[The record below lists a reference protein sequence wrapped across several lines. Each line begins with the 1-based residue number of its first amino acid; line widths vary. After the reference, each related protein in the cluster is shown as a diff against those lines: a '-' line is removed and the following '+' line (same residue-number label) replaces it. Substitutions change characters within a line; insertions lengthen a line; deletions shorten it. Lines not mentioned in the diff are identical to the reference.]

1 MSLNTNT
8 DPGTS
13 LSEVHQSVDTTNPKK
28 ANWKRI
34 LSFFGPAYL
43 VSVGYMD
50 PGNWAT
56 DLAGGSKYGYT
67 LIWVL
72 LMSNIMALLLQT
84 LSARL
89 GIVRGRD
96 LAQANRETYPKKVN
110 FILWVLAEIA
120 IAACDLAEILGMA
133 IGIQLLT
140 GLPLIWGVS
149 ITVLDTFLLLYL
161 QRLGIRKMEAFIIGL
176 IAVIGVCFLVNII
189 MANPQL
195 HEVLKGLIPSLP
207 DAKELYAAKGMS
219 NALPKETALF
229 LAIGIIGATVMPHN
243 LYLHSALVQTR
254 KIKRN
259 NQGIRQALKFSFID
273 SAIALNIAFL
283 INAAIL
289 ILAATVFFQT
299 GKTDVGQI
307 KDAHE
312 LLSPMLGSTVASS
325 LFAIALIASGQSST
339 VTGTLAGQIV
349 MEGYLRLRI
358 NPITRR
364 LITRLLAIIPA
375 LIVIGIF
382 GEGEVDSLLV
392 FSQVILSLQ
401 LGFAVIPLIHFV
413 SDKKTMG
420 AFAIKPIVQFF
431 AWVVASI
438 LVYLN
443 LKMLV
448 DEADSFFTSSD
459 NTILKIIIILGGL
472 LFVTLLVYSIIYP
485 LIAKKKKTV
494 SIQVHPDI
502 PGLQNIEV
510 PVYNKIAVALDFSE
524 NDIKLLA
531 SAIGQARKGT
541 QFILVH
547 VVETA
552 TSILLGTETDDYET
566 KKDKERLDFYVN
578 QLREKGFESEGILG
592 FRHRAK
598 EIVRIVKA
606 EKADMLVAGAH
617 GHTGIKDIIYGETIN
632 SVRHELKI
640 PVLVVHL

>member
-1 MSLNTNT
+1 MMNRKH
-8 DPGTS
+8 DDRS
-13 LSEVHQSVDTTNPKK
+13 LSEVHESVDTTSVKK
-28 ANWKRI
+28 HGWRRI

-72 LMSNIMALLLQT
+72 LMSNIMALLLQS

-89 GIVRGRD
+89 GIVRRRD
-96 LAQANRETYPKKVN
+96 LAQANRETYPKKMN

-120 IAACDLAEILGMA
+120 IAATDLAEILGMA

-140 GLPLIWGVS
+140 GLPLIAGVS

-176 IAVIGVCFLVNII
+176 IAVIGICFLVNII
-189 MANPQL
+189 MASPQL

-207 DAKELYAAKGMS
+207 EAKDLYAAKGMT
-219 NALPKETALF
+219 NALPDETALY

-254 KIKRN
+254 KIKKTKE
-259 NQGIRQALKFSFID
+259 GIKQALKYSFID

-299 GKTDVGQI
+299 GRTNIGEI
-307 KDAHE
+307 KQAHE
-312 LLSPMLGSTVASS
+312 LLSPLLGSTIAST

-358 NPITRR
+358 NPIMRR

-375 LIVIGIF
+375 IIVIAIF
-382 GEGEVDSLLV
+382 GEERVDSLLI
-392 FSQVILSLQ
+392 FSQVVLSLQ

-420 AFAIKPIVQFF
+420 SFAIKPIVQIF
-431 AWVVASI
+431 AWLVASVLI
-438 LVYLN
+438 YLN

-448 DEADSFFTSSD
+448 DEAGGFFNDSTS
-459 NTILKIIIILGGL
+459 IGVKIAIIIGGL
-472 LFVTLLVYSIIYP
+472 LFVSLLIYSIIFP
-485 LIAKKKKTV
+485 LLVKKKKTA
-494 SIQVHPDI
+494 SIELHPDI

-510 PVYNKIAVALDFSE
+510 PVYKKIAVALDFSE
-524 NDIKLLA
+524 NDSKVLA
-531 SAIGQARKGT
+531 YAMGQAREESK
-541 QFILVH
+541 FILVH
-547 VVETA
+547 VVESA
-552 TSILLGTETDDYET
+552 TTILLGKETDDYET
-566 KKDKERLDFYVN
+566 QKDKERLDFYVS
-578 QLREKGFESEGILG
+578 QLKEKGFESEGILG

-598 EIVRIVKA
+598 EIVRIVKE

-617 GHTGIKDIIYGETIN
+617 GHTGLKDFIYGETIN
-632 SVRHELKI
+632 AVRHELKI